1 MTIAEEP
8 EDLTPMERE
17 SASDQ
22 DRCPYENGGG
32 DECYWCVYYH
42 DPCFPEFNEDD
53 EE

>member
-1 MTIAEEP
+1 MIAEEP
-8 EDLTPMERE
+8 EE
-17 SASDQ
+17 DQ

-32 DECYWCVYYH
+32 DECIYCKYYH

>member
-8 EDLTPMERE
+8 ED
-17 SASDQ
+17 

-32 DECYWCVYYH
+32 DECYWCKYYH